1 LVAPG
6 KHTVQK
12 LPDFEMTSSQF
23 PKLDA
28 RIERWPIAGSFTISR
43 GAKTEALT
51 VVAEV
56 RHDGRIGRGECVPY
70 PRYGETP
77 EETLATLKSMQEPVA
92 RGLDRQALQAALPA
106 GAARNAL
113 DCALLDLEAKSA
125 VQRVWSLLGRP
136 APQAC
141 TTAYTISLGTPEAM
155 AAATAKAAHRPLL
168 KIKLGGDGDGARIA
182 AVRNAAPESELI
194 VDANEAWMPDHLE
207 QRLAECADAGVTLV
221 EQPLPAGRDEALAR
235 IRRPLA
241 VCADESVHDRS
252 SLAGLRERYDAVN
265 IKLDKSGGLTEALA
279 MADAA
284 QALGFEIMIG
294 CMVATSLAM
303 APAML
308 LTRAARFVDLDGP
321 LLLARDRDG
330 GLRYDGSLVYPPDA
344 TLWG

>member
-1 LVAPG
+1 MA
-6 KHTVQK
+6 
-12 LPDFEMTSSQF
+12 SSEF
-23 PKLDA
+23 SKLDA
-28 RIERWPIAGSFTISR
+28 RIERWPIAGSFAISR
-43 GAKTEALT
+43 GAKTEAVT

-56 RHDGRIGRGECVPY
+56 SRGDHTGRGECVPY

-77 EETLATLKSMQEPVA
+77 EETLAALLSMQEPVA
-92 RGLDRQALQAALPA
+92 RGLDRQVLQAAMPA

-113 DCALLDLEAKSA
+113 DCALLDLEAKTA
-125 VQRVWSLLGRP
+125 GRRAWNLLGRP

-155 AAATAKAAHRPLL
+155 AAATARAAHRPLL
-168 KIKLGGDGDGARIA
+168 KIKLGGDGDGDRIA
-182 AVRNAAPESELI
+182 AVRRAAPKSELI
-194 VDANEAWMPDHLE
+194 VDANEAWRPDNLA
-207 QRLAECADAGVTLV
+207 QRLAECAEAGVTLV
-221 EQPLPAGRDEALAR
+221 EQPLPAGQDEALAS
-235 IRRPLA
+235 IQRPLA

-252 SLAGLRERYDAVN
+252 SLAGLRGRYDAVN
-265 IKLDKSGGLTEALA
+265 IKLDKTGGLTEALA

-284 QALGFEIMIG
+284 RALGFEIMIG

-308 LTRAARFVDLDGP
+308 LAQQARFVDLDGP

-344 TLWG
+344 ALWG